1 MDERLEELN
10 TGKGKVSAQLVRIK
24 KISVEN
30 FRFFKDKIDLNF
42 ENKNVLIYGENGS
55 GKSSIYRAMEYLSKE
70 KFNSLITDRNIF
82 SKENPLIEFLFS
94 NGKELL
100 LNKDL
105 DKIPED
111 LHFLSGLNIFVPMLD
126 YKKLLKLH
134 FNSKPNGNKIN
145 LFELFIELFK
155 DYPIDNGRKL
165 SEEKDL
171 NILLKELEKIINTI
185 LRDDINSFIKF
196 FDSDFELEKCNSSIP
211 YIDNIAMPTIH
222 LDIDY
227 KEQPIPDY
235 HNFLNEARLTALA
248 ISIYFASIKK
258 LYDSIDKE
266 SLKILILDD
275 LLISLDMSNRLKLL
289 DLLKKEFSEFQIF
302 FFTHDKELYEI
313 YKDKIDWK
321 KFEFFVDTHDE
332 YPKPIIKESKSD
344 LQRAKVFYSK
354 KDYDCCALLLR
365 KEFERKLKS
374 FVPLKEQRD
383 KNCEDLDLSKLVAKA
398 ISLSN
403 GEIKEILGKLQSD
416 RKHILN
422 PLSHSDPRDIYPEE
436 LKSAMTDLEK
446 LIERMK

>member
-134 FNSKPNGNKIN
+134 FNS
-145 LFELFIELFK
+145 
-155 DYPIDNGRKL
+155 GRKL